1 LTEWSIRDYR
11 VEKEGTDMSDT
22 SHFKFCTSCGAK
34 LNISDRFCTQCGT
47 PCKDLAGAVNP
58 AADGTAS
65 FIRGHQLL
73 TGQGMKKDFVAA
85 QQAFH
90 DAAAQ
95 GHKEA
100 PFWESICQHYI
111 EVVQLRQQ
119 ADAMHRQ
126 LHPEDVHGSQAAALA
141 GVAPATPVAQ
151 AAPHDHDNN
160 NHGDQ
165 RHDRRGGS
173 GSNWGKYAAGAVVG
187 AAAASLLHGAGGSP
201 AQAASPDESSDAAY
215 DPGTQDDTA
224 DTDVPY
230 EDSSADT
237 GNDDSYSDSDD
248 SSSDDSYS
256 SDDSGG
262 SSDGGGFFDDLFG
275 GGGDDND
282 GGGFFGGGDDGG
294 GFFGGGD
301 DDW

>member
-1 LTEWSIRDYR
+1 
-11 VEKEGTDMSDT
+11 MSDT
-22 SHFKFCTSCGAK
+22 SQFKFCTSCGAK

-141 GVAPATPVAQ
+141 GVAPAAQ

-165 RHDRRGGS
+165 RHDRHGGS

-201 AQAASPDESSDAAY
+201 AQAASPDESADAAY

-230 EDSSADT
+230 EDTSADT
-237 GNDDSYSDSDD
+237 GSDDSYSDTDDSYSDSDD

-282 GGGFFGGGDDGG
+282 GGGFFGGGGDDGG